1 MVNVLVPMAGAGS
14 RFVKQGIKSP
24 KQLLT
29 VRGRHVLDI
38 SLESMLGWQND
49 YGNLI
54 FIVRDEQVYNFHI
67 DKVLRQKYGDKI
79 KIITTDGLTEG
90 SVCSC
95 LLAEEYINNKD
106 PLIINTLDIEF
117 RPKFNVHE
125 MTDISADGLILTFK
139 SNSSNYSYAS
149 LDGVGNVIKTAEKK
163 VISPN
168 ACVGIYGFKRGD
180 QFVMYAKD
188 MIERDIR
195 QNNEF
200 YISPLYNLLIEDG
213 LKVVTKP
220 VLKMHIFGT
229 PEEYEFY
236 KNNVAKKIQDKPVCL
251 ASDHSGFDAKETTKK
266 ILEKN
271 NIEYIDFGPVIG
283 NDCDYK
289 DYISQAAK
297 AINNKESDFGF
308 GFCRTGQGVN
318 MCANK
323 YKGIR
328 SALIYDEM
336 AMEMAIRHNC
346 ANFFAVPGGS
356 TFSESK
362 MEKFIQI
369 CKEET
374 FDGGRHQERVQNLE

>member
-125 MTDISADGLILTFK
+125 MTDISADGLILTF
-139 SNSSNYSYAS
+139 
-149 LDGVGNVIKTAEKK
+149 
-163 VISPN
+163 
-168 ACVGIYGFKRGD
+168 
-180 QFVMYAKD
+180 
-188 MIERDIR
+188 
-195 QNNEF
+195 
-200 YISPLYNLLIEDG
+200 
-213 LKVVTKP
+213 
-220 VLKMHIFGT
+220 
-229 PEEYEFY
+229 
-236 KNNVAKKIQDKPVCL
+236 
-251 ASDHSGFDAKETTKK
+251 
-266 ILEKN
+266 
-271 NIEYIDFGPVIG
+271 
-283 NDCDYK
+283 
-289 DYISQAAK
+289 
-297 AINNKESDFGF
+297 
-308 GFCRTGQGVN
+308 
-318 MCANK
+318 
-323 YKGIR
+323 
-328 SALIYDEM
+328 
-336 AMEMAIRHNC
+336 
-346 ANFFAVPGGS
+346 
-356 TFSESK
+356 
-362 MEKFIQI
+362 
-369 CKEET
+369 
-374 FDGGRHQERVQNLE
+374 